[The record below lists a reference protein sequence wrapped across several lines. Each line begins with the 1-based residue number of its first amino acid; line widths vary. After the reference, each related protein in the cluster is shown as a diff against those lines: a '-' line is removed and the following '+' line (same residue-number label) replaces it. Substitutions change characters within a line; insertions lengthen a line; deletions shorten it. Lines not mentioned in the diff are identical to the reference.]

1 MFFVID
7 LHNATSLFIGK
18 KYNPMSNSLIMYK
31 ALAGYFSGRNDLVTT
46 LAFIVLSSTDFNLLS
61 ILFRLRVKSF
71 GFVIKFDSKR
81 QILCINHTF
90 PVT

>member
-1 MFFVID
+1 
-7 LHNATSLFIGK
+7 
-18 KYNPMSNSLIMYK
+18 MYK
-31 ALAGYFSGRNDLVTT
+31 ALAGYFSGRNDLATT

>member
-1 MFFVID
+1 
-7 LHNATSLFIGK
+7 
-18 KYNPMSNSLIMYK
+18 MYK
-31 ALAGYFSGRNDLVTT
+31 ALGGYFSGRNDLVTT
-46 LAFIVLSSTDFNLLS
+46 LAFIVLSSTDFNPLS